1 MTRVKRG
8 VMAHKRRKNLLKR
21 VKGFENGRKNKHNQA
36 KEALMHAGAYAYRD
50 RRNKKRTMRAL
61 WLTRLSA
68 AVKGYDLSYSKFIG
82 AIKSAGIDLDRKI
95 LSDLAMNNPEIFAKI
110 VEKIKATTK

>member
-21 VKGFENGRKNKHNQA
+21 TKGFQNGRKNKHNQA
-36 KEALMHAGAYAYRD
+36 KEALMHAGKYAYRD
-50 RRNKKRTMRAL
+50 RRNKKRSMRGL

-68 AVKGYDLSYSKFIG
+68 AVKGYDWSYSKFIG
-82 AIKSAGIDLDRKI
+82 AVKAAKIDLDRKV

-110 VEKIKATTK
+110 VEKARATIK